1 MFPFRALLN
10 NVFTVERRTRTP
22 DGQGGFEI
30 DRVTVGFVRG
40 RIRPANTREREV
52 AASEERELSHVL
64 YVVAGANI
72 GRGDYVTTRG
82 ITFEVMGVRE
92 PSLMDHHWEIDCME
106 RQQEVNV

>member
-10 NVFTVERRTRTP
+10 NDFTVQRRTRTS
-22 DGQGGFEI
+22 DGQGGWTI
-30 DRVTVGFVRG
+30 GLVQVSKVRG
-40 RIRPANTREREV
+40 RIRPASTKEREV

-72 GRGDYVTTRG
+72 GRGDYVTTKG